1 MCRYWSKWSLRAQV
15 VALGWVCVLIAT
27 VGAAGVAYWA
37 GPTDAD
43 DRQLLCFKV
52 ASATAGGGLLA
63 LALLAHV
70 VGRLL
75 RPLPLFGDAVETIAS
90 GATPPLPAATS
101 RDVRQM
107 NEAVMALVRAT
118 AERRAEFERSRADL
132 LARTQTVDR
141 LLEFSQTIQGAG
153 KPDQVFDALAHF
165 LETEFA
171 LSAVLVATHEPDA
184 LPATHL
190 KACRP
195 ASLAQCPKGSER
207 LGELE
212 PTSCPCLRQNQPRQ
226 FRPACSPVRCGVE
239 RCLPLPESQAAYCIP
254 FQVGRKVQAV
264 VHMVLPPGEAWT
276 EARRQLAQ
284 TYVNAAHSALVS
296 LQLLADAEQQSMT
309 DPLTGLYNRRSMD
322 VLLAREVA
330 LAERYDRPLSVAVID
345 MDRFKQVNDTHGH
358 AAGDHLL
365 RTFADCVRITLRKT
379 DLAFRQGGDEFV
391 IALTQT
397 PLAQAQQVV
406 QKLRQAFAAVD
417 FSDAITNL
425 ERQPTLSVGVAERS
439 TALNLTTTAA
449 LLGAADQ
456 ALYDAKAR
464 NRDCICAYEPKA
476 A

>member
-1 MCRYWSKWSLRAQV
+1 
-15 VALGWVCVLIAT
+15 
-27 VGAAGVAYWA
+27 
-37 GPTDAD
+37 
-43 DRQLLCFKV
+43 
-52 ASATAGGGLLA
+52 
-63 LALLAHV
+63 
-70 VGRLL
+70 
-75 RPLPLFGDAVETIAS
+75 
-90 GATPPLPAATS
+90 
-101 RDVRQM
+101 M
-107 NEAVMALVRAT
+107 NETVTALVRTVAGRQ
-118 AERRAEFERSRADL
+118 AEHERARADL

-141 LLEFSQTIQGAG
+141 LLEFSQTVQGAG
-153 KPDQVFDALAHF
+153 KPDQIFDALAHF

-195 ASLAQCPKGSER
+195 ASLAECPRGHER
-207 LGELE
+207 IGEME
-212 PTSCPCLRQNQPRQ
+212 QSSCPCLRQNQPRQ
-226 FRPACSPVRCGVE
+226 FRPECSPVRCGIE
-239 RCLPLPESQAAYCIP
+239 RCIPLPASQAAYCIP

-264 VHMVLPPGEAWT
+264 VHMVLPHREAWT

-296 LQLLADAEQQSMT
+296 LQLVANAEQQSMT

-425 ERQPTLSVGVAERS
+425 EKHPTLSVGVAERS
-439 TALNLTTTAA
+439 AALNLTTTAA

-456 ALYDAKAR
+456 ALYEAKAR